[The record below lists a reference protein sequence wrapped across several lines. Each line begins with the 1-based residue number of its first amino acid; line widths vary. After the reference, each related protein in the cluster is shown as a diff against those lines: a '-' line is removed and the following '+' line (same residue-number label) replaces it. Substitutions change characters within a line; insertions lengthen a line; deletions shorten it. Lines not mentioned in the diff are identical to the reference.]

1 MLIAVPAIVIILA
14 LIFWNKPSEQSYGD
28 NIAEIDWS
36 NATET
41 TLNLEKTTKITS
53 SGVYRLTGEISNGY
67 LEINTSGAVKL
78 ILAGVNI
85 TNSTGPAI
93 YVAEAKSLTVSTE
106 EGTTN
111 TLTDASTYQSW
122 DEDVCGALFSH
133 DDLILEGSGTL
144 IVNGNFEDGIVGKD
158 DLKVSSGTIIIN
170 SKDDGLRGRDSVY
183 IAGGNLTINSGGD
196 AIKSNNTEEKG
207 YILIDDGAL
216 SLSAD
221 DDGVHAESLLEING
235 GTIDIKK
242 SYEGLEA
249 AKISINGGTIKV
261 VSSDDG
267 LNAAGG
273 NDSSSPNV
281 MNYRTQS
288 GDYSITINGGEIYV
302 NSQGDGIDSNGL
314 LYLNGGTVV
323 VDGPSNSA
331 NGALDA
337 ETGIIYNGGTA
348 IAVGASGMAVA
359 PNNSSTK
366 YSLSVFFTS
375 TYSAKTTLTVKDSSG
390 SVVLSHTS
398 TRTFNHASLSS
409 ESFKEGETYTI
420 LINDSVYETVTLSDK
435 TTTVGSGGMFPGG
448 FPAQNGGQGGGAQG
462 AQNDRFRR

>member
-1 MLIAVPAIVIILA
+1 MTKTSNLSKLKKFLPTILLIAVPAIVIILA

-53 SGVYRLTGEISNGY
+53 PGVYRLTGEISNGY

-85 TNSTGPAI
+85 ANSTGPAI
-93 YVAEAKSLTVSTE
+93 YVAEAKSITVSTE

-122 DEDVCGALFSH
+122 DEDVCGVLFSH

-235 GTIDIKK
+235 GTIDVKK

-288 GDYSITINGGEIYV
+288 GDYSITINGGEI
-302 NSQGDGIDSNGL
+302 
-314 LYLNGGTVV
+314 
-323 VDGPSNSA
+323 
-331 NGALDA
+331 
-337 ETGIIYNGGTA
+337 
-348 IAVGASGMAVA
+348 
-359 PNNSSTK
+359 
-366 YSLSVFFTS
+366 
-375 TYSAKTTLTVKDSSG
+375 
-390 SVVLSHTS
+390 
-398 TRTFNHASLSS
+398 
-409 ESFKEGETYTI
+409 
-420 LINDSVYETVTLSDK
+420 
-435 TTTVGSGGMFPGG
+435 
-448 FPAQNGGQGGGAQG
+448 
-462 AQNDRFRR
+462 